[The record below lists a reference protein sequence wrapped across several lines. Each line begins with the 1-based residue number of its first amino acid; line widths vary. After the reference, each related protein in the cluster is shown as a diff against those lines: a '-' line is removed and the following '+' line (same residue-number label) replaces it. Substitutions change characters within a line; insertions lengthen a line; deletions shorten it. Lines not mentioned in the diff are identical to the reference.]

1 MPHLESSSALV
12 SVAHVEE
19 RRRIHDPALMKR
31 PFPFHLWRPA
41 LKMLLK
47 LTPFLIIG
55 YYGQRYLTHG
65 RLPPE
70 GPVAF
75 VAAVWLAIGLIL
87 LLTFSMDWLLMRR
100 FIWVLEPEGVH
111 IQEHG
116 VTVQVVPG
124 SGISGLKLKP
134 LGLILWSGKKVLRFS
149 YLPQAEARRLQ
160 EGMEAR
166 MREPGNGG

>member
-1 MPHLESSSALV
+1 
-12 SVAHVEE
+12 
-19 RRRIHDPALMKR
+19 MKR

-41 LKMLLK
+41 LKMLL
-47 LTPFLIIG
+47 LVITPFLIIG

-75 VAAVWLAIGLIL
+75 VATVWLAIGLIL
-87 LLTFSMDWLLMRR
+87 SLTFFVDWLLMRR

-116 VTVQVVPG
+116 ATVQVVPWNE
-124 SGISGLKLKP
+124 ISALKLKP

-149 YLPQAEARRLQ
+149 YLPQAEAERLMG
-160 EGMEAR
+160 EMEAR
-166 MREPGNGG
+166 MRESGNGGGRTASPVETGSASI